1 MNIATTVT
9 DDDHLL
15 VERGME
21 PCQNVR
27 FQARETISIYAEE
40 ESKWDLGYTL
50 ARSGDFTGWLQI
62 DEELRKS
69 GYSRARQL
77 LDDERTR
84 ERLNQMCAEARKDL

>member
-1 MNIATTVT
+1 MP
-9 DDDHLL
+9 
-15 VERGME
+15 RS
-21 PCQNVR
+21 P
-27 FQARETISIYAEE
+27 AEE